1 MDFFT
6 IIIIVV
12 IVFVG
17 IMLWSF
23 FAKPKSKPQ
32 LDSIYTEALNAL
44 IRGEQNVAV
53 DLLRQV
59 VKQDSNHVNA
69 YLQLGNIL
77 RNDHTDQAI
86 KIHQSLTVRPNLS
99 KQMNIEIH
107 QSLALDFEKAG
118 RLEKAKQ
125 EAEQILNNERRN
137 RWAIEFL
144 LKAAVEERN
153 WTEAMRL
160 AKMIQRI
167 EGAQDVTQ
175 LARYQVYQG
184 LDYLSN
190 EDRKNA
196 RVSFNKAVK
205 TDPDFGLPFLHL
217 GNLAEAER
225 DLGKAIDFWE
235 KFAFRDPEENIRVF
249 HKVETA
255 LYDMGRFSE
264 IEKFY
269 RRILKRFPDN
279 LDALAKLAG
288 VLEEKGEHHEAL
300 NLVERAL
307 GRHADSIQLQLM
319 KLKFSVSSQQPHELA
334 RQIDGIIS
342 NLPAK
347 DPD

>member
-1 MDFFT
+1 
-6 IIIIVV
+6 
-12 IVFVG
+12 
-17 IMLWSF
+17 L
-23 FAKPKSKPQ
+23 K
-32 LDSIYTEALNAL
+32 
-44 IRGEQNVAV
+44 
-53 DLLRQV
+53 
-59 VKQDSNHVNA
+59 
-69 YLQLGNIL
+69 
-77 RNDHTDQAI
+77 
-86 KIHQSLTVRPNLS
+86 RPNKRPS
-99 KQMNIEIH
+99 KNI
-107 QSLALDFEKAG
+107 
-118 RLEKAKQ
+118 
-125 EAEQILNNERRN
+125 ERRN

-235 KFAFRDPEENIRVF
+235 KFAFRDPQENIRVF

-255 LYDMGRFSE
+255 LYDIGRFSE

-269 RRILKRFPDN
+269 RRILERFPDN

-288 VLEEKGEHHEAL
+288 VLEEKGEHHAAL

-347 DPD
+347 EPD